1 MDLRHL
7 APFLSFA
14 NPAGLHTARTN
25 AMGVTD
31 CDAGFVKRERAQH
44 LDLDH
49 AKREMM
55 RSAALTAT

>member
-1 MDLRHL
+1 MDLRHS

-14 NPAGLHTARTN
+14 IPPRLHTARTN
-25 AMGVTD
+25 AVGVTD

-49 AKREMM
+49 GKRE
-55 RSAALTAT
+55 RDQ